1 MSTGWRARSV
11 CVNKLKKKKEQ
22 SCSVGKWGHTWSCAL
37 SCKKKKKK
45 KQFERAAG

>member
-11 CVNKLKKKKEQ
+11 CVNKLKKKKSKAVQLESGVTLGVVQ
-22 SCSVGKWGHTWSCAL
+22 FHG
-37 SCKKKKKK
+37 KK